1 MNGGAVMEN
10 PTFRLEG
17 IVKSRDEMEDFEGPL
32 SLILL
37 LLSKNKIEIRD
48 VQISLILQQ
57 YIEYLDE
64 MKRMDLEVASEFVAM
79 ASHLVYIKA
88 KMLVAPED
96 EPITEL
102 EVLIQSLEELKRRD
116 GYARIRF
123 AAEYLSMRQERG
135 RGSFVKPPEALSDE
149 KEYEYKHCAND
160 LLIAMSA
167 LMKKDSHDNLKEA
180 AERIIPSRIVYSITK
195 KTEEIMAILKRR
207 GAVKIDELF
216 AESLSRT
223 ELVATFVSV
232 LELCK
237 MGSIIFIGTDE
248 NLTVSRAGN

>member
-1 MNGGAVMEN
+1 MEN
-10 PTFRLEG
+10 PMFRLEG

-48 VQISLILQQ
+48 VKISVILEQYLQ
-57 YIEYLDE
+57 YIDE
-64 MKRMDLEVASEFVAM
+64 MKKMDLEIASEFVAM
-79 ASHLVYIKA
+79 ASHLIYIKA

-102 EVLIQSLEELKRRD
+102 ELLMQSLEELKRRD
-116 GYARIRF
+116 GYARIKF
-123 AAEYLSMRQERG
+123 AAEFLSACQTRG
-135 RGSFVKPPEALSDE
+135 TGFFTKPPEPAELG
-149 KEYEYKHCAND
+149 KEYSYSHGSDA
-160 LLIAMSA
+160 LLIAM
-167 LMKKDSHDNLKEA
+167 LEILKQDKKETEVAPDRL
-180 AERIIPSRIVYSITK
+180 IPEKITYSVEK
-195 KTEEIMAILKRR
+195 KTEEILGILRQR
-207 GAVKIDELF
+207 GVVKIRELLLGSF
-216 AESLSRT
+216 SRT

-248 NLTVSRAGN
+248 NLSVSCVGNTMKS